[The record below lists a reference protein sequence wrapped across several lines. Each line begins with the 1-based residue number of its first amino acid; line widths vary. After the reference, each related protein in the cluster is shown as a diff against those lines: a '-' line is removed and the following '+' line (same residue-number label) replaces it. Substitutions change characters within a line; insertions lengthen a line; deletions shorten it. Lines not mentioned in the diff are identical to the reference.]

1 MALGS
6 ALYNEFMRVPPQ
18 KKFGGRNVNSVAQ
31 MKQSK
36 TCSVVTSECACA
48 ILFGR
53 VTSSRRRAQANATA
67 ASYWLRCAIDDGGRL
82 DQTSPPCNAPRAA
95 DEVCT
100 ATLPRLFSC
109 FVIFIFHYYF
119 IDAARTACGAG
130 SMKRSGVR
138 PSVCPS
144 VCPITR
150 PTHAAA
156 AGLLLSGGVA
166 TGWTAVDM
174 STQWCIGR
182 GRVYAGIRRIP
193 TSRFF

>member
-138 PSVCPS
+138 PSVRPS
-144 VCPITR
+144 VPS
-150 PTHAAA
+150 
-156 AGLLLSGGVA
+156 L
-166 TGWTAVDM
+166 
-174 STQWCIGR
+174 GR
-182 GRVYAGIRRIP
+182 HTPLRRVCC
-193 TSRFF
+193 